1 MKYYKNGVLLYI
13 SNVAPTLPMI
23 VNASLY
29 HVGSTIANAQVF
41 NYNSGTFVANYVNA
55 GPAPIFRWMV
65 NGSTVQTG
73 ASATY
78 TNTTLA
84 MNDVVSCEMT
94 PDLSGCIAAPIASNT
109 IRDTIVAPLNMDF
122 VIQGVASAANCNAVI
137 EQVQWKLTDLNN
149 NLAIVSTNSLTRLQ
163 NNGWNAG
170 VSSWN
175 AVSNNGFFQFTA
187 SETNTYRAIGLS
199 NTHTGNNYTTFQYC
213 FYLNAGGTLS
223 IYESGSGRGSYGT
236 YNTGD
241 ILKIAVENNVVKYY
255 RNGTLLYIS
264 SITPTLPMIVD
275 ATIYNNGAT
284 LTNAFVSNYNAGGF
298 VATTVNAGANPTF
311 TWKVNGTTV
320 QTGVSATYT
329 NTGLTNNDIVTC
341 VMSPDLPACSAVPV
355 NSNTIRDTII
365 GPVNLDFS
373 ITGTPATSNCNSAV
387 EQVKW
392 KLSDLSTGLLITPGT
407 NTVSRFQNSG
417 WNAGVS
423 SWNTVSNNG
432 YFQFTATEQNKSRMA
447 GLSTSYTGTS
457 YTNIQYAFFLTSGG
471 NLQIYESGGGRGG
484 FGTYTTGDVLK
495 IAVENNVVKYYKN
508 GTLLYISNQAPTL
521 PMLVDVSIQDQGG
534 TIGGAVVSNY
544 SSGTFNANAG
554 NAGPAPNYRWMVN
567 GATVQTGATAT
578 YTNTTLVNGDLVS
591 CELTPDL
598 TGCSTQTYLSN
609 TIMDSVQAPLNLD
622 LAVRGVA
629 SSAGCSQVI
638 EQVKW
643 K

>member
-1 MKYYKNGVLLYI
+1 
-13 SNVAPTLPMI
+13 
-23 VNASLY
+23 
-29 HVGSTIANAQVF
+29 
-41 NYNSGTFVANYVNA
+41 
-55 GPAPIFRWMV
+55 
-65 NGSTVQTG
+65 
-73 ASATY
+73 
-78 TNTTLA
+78 
-84 MNDVVSCEMT
+84 MT
-94 PDLSGCIAAPIASNT
+94 PDLSGCIASPIASNT
-109 IRDTIVAPLNMDF
+109 IRDTIVAPLSMDF

-137 EQVQWKLTDLNN
+137 EQVQWKLTDLNY

-163 NNGWNAG
+163 INGWNAG

-175 AVSNNGFFQFTA
+175 AVINNGFFQFTA

-320 QTGVSATYT
+320 QTGVSAIYT

-392 KLSDLSTGLLITPGT
+392 KLSDLSTG
-407 NTVSRFQNSG
+407 
-417 WNAGVS
+417 
-423 SWNTVSNNG
+423 
-432 YFQFTATEQNKSRMA
+432 
-447 GLSTSYTGTS
+447 
-457 YTNIQYAFFLTSGG
+457 
-471 NLQIYESGGGRGG
+471 
-484 FGTYTTGDVLK
+484 
-495 IAVENNVVKYYKN
+495 
-508 GTLLYISNQAPTL
+508 
-521 PMLVDVSIQDQGG
+521 
-534 TIGGAVVSNY
+534 
-544 SSGTFNANAG
+544 
-554 NAGPAPNYRWMVN
+554 
-567 GATVQTGATAT
+567 
-578 YTNTTLVNGDLVS
+578 
-591 CELTPDL
+591 
-598 TGCSTQTYLSN
+598 
-609 TIMDSVQAPLNLD
+609 
-622 LAVRGVA
+622 
-629 SSAGCSQVI
+629 
-638 EQVKW
+638 
-643 K
+643 